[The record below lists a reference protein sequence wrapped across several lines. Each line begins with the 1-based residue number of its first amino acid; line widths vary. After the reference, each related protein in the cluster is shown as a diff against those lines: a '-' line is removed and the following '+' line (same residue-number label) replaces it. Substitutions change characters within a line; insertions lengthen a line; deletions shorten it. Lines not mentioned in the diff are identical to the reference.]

1 MISPQHSRWLLLTGK
16 PGSGK
21 TTLIRKALDATQV
34 RAGGFLTEEIR
45 ENNRRTGFGIETLN
59 GKRGLLARRGAHDT
73 LPRIGSYSVD
83 TSVMSDIAVPAL
95 REAGGSAD
103 VVVIDEIGKM
113 EMLCPA
119 FVQELHRLTASE
131 TPVLG
136 TILMSQH
143 PEGDKI
149 KALPFVTILKV
160 TIETRDDALAL
171 VRKWLEKVMR
181 CS

>member
-1 MISPQHSRWLLLTGK
+1 M
-16 PGSGK
+16 
-21 TTLIRKALDATQV
+21 
-34 RAGGFLTEEIR
+34 
-45 ENNRRTGFGIETLN
+45 
-59 GKRGLLARRGAHDT
+59 
-73 LPRIGSYSVD
+73 
-83 TSVMSDIAVPAL
+83 
-95 REAGGSAD
+95 
-103 VVVIDEIGKM
+103 VIDEIGKM